1 MMNDEPTLTDTLMY
15 EPRDEQVVVAA
26 APELRIDPRFTQHML
41 GWFRNLEPLPL
52 AEAIPDPARGA
63 IVSTDLIVGFAY
75 EGPLA
80 GPRVAALV
88 PKAERLFRRAYA
100 YGVRHFIL
108 AQDTH
113 SPNTPEFA
121 AWGRHCQ
128 RGTIESQT
136 VPELAE
142 LPFSDEFVIVEKNS
156 LSMGVETHF
165 EGWLAEHPEVRDFVV
180 IGDCTDLCVYQQAM
194 FLRMRANALD
204 LAEQRVIVPADLVD
218 TFDFPLDMAMR
229 AGAMPHP
236 GDFFHLVFLYHMAMN
251 GIQVVRSLV

>member
-1 MMNDEPTLTDTLMY
+1 MSDEPTVADTVMY
-15 EPRDEQVVVAA
+15 EPRDEQIVVAA

-41 GWFRNLEPLPL
+41 GWFRNLEPLSLPQ
-52 AEAIPDPARGA
+52 AIPDPTRGA
-63 IVSTDLIVGFAY
+63 VVSTDLIVGFAY
-75 EGPLA
+75 EGRLA

-88 PKAERLFRRAYA
+88 PRAERLFKRAYT

-113 SPNTPEFA
+113 TPTTPEFV
-121 AWGRHCQ
+121 AWGPHAQ
-128 RGTIESQT
+128 RGSVESHT

-142 LPFSDEFVIVEKNS
+142 LPFSDEFVTIEKNS
-156 LSMGVETHF
+156 LSLAIATQL
-165 EGWLAEHPEVRDFVV
+165 EGWLAEHPEVRDFIVV
-180 IGDCTDLCVYQQAM
+180 GDCTDLCVYQAAM

-204 LAEQRVIVPADLVD
+204 LAEQRVIVPADMVD
-218 TFDFPLDMAMR
+218 TFDFSLDTAMR

-251 GIQVVRSLV
+251 GIQVVRALV